1 MRDPFLLVVI
11 GVSVLALVGAVIV
24 LATSGGSYDRIGR
37 GGLSIGDDR
46 QAAPRASGSTAERDD
61 EIRQLLEARN
71 ARGQAPVDVES
82 ELRAL
87 TAAPAA
93 DPELAAE
100 VRQLVEARNARRI
113 ARGQPPLDVDAEIAR
128 RLTQARGGL

>member
-11 GVSVLALVGAVIV
+11 GVSVLALVGAVIA

-46 QAAPRASGSTAERDD
+46 QAAPRGSGSTAERDD

-71 ARGQAPVDVES
+71 ARREARGQAPVDVES

-100 VRQLVEARNARRI
+100 VRQLVEARSARRV
-113 ARGQPPLDVDAEIAR
+113 ARGEPPLDVDAEVAKRLR
-128 RLTQARGGL
+128 RD